1 MNESQISVRYAKAL
15 FQSASEQDLL
25 DQVFKD
31 MEELTS
37 TCKLEDFQYM
47 LEVPTLQPSQK
58 IKLLASIFEKHF
70 SKISLSMINLVV
82 KNKRESFLPGIARNF
97 KGLYRKEK
105 GICTASLVTA
115 MILGFVVYWCL
126 QFSTGL
132 WVLVRAAHDR
142 RPYAKT
148 MILAVLPIII
158 VTPIDTHNSYT
169 LLDPPRLLIYAL
181 VFFLFVQT
189 QVIGSKFANT

>member
-15 FQSASEQDLL
+15 FQSAAEQGLL
-25 DQVFKD
+25 DQVYED
-31 MEELTS
+31 MEVLTS

-58 IKLLASIFEKHF
+58 IKLLANIFEKQF

-105 GICTASLVTA
+105 GISTVSLVTA
-115 MILGFVVYWCL
+115 QKVDE
-126 QFSTGL
+126 S
-132 WVLVRAAHDR
+132 A
-142 RPYAKT
+142 
-148 MILAVLPIII
+148 
-158 VTPIDTHNSYT
+158 
-169 LLDPPRLLIYAL
+169 LDGIRKLIKKAYDSEVEMTAT
-181 VFFLFVQT
+181 VDGD
-189 QVIGSKFANT
+189 VIGGFKLTIEDMRYDASVASKLKKLKKQLLQTSIEK